1 MPVQLPRQEE
11 RCESQQGQGMTEEPV
26 NTGAT
31 LIPVPVGKAEP
42 GHFANAASG
51 SFRCN

>member
-1 MPVQLPRQEE
+1 MPVQFPRQEE
-11 RCESQQGQGMTEEPV
+11 QRESQQGQGMTEEPV

-31 LIPVPVGKAEP
+31 LIPVPGGKAKP
-42 GHFANAASG
+42 GHFADATSG